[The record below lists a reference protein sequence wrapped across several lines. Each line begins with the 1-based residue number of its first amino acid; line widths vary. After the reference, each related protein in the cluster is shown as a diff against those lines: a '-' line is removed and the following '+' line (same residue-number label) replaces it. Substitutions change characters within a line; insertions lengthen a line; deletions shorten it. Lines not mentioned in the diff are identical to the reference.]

1 MCNDRVT
8 SIYYLGVVTAFIEHT
23 HINSQ
28 VVCQVYST
36 VHSAFIRADDHQ
48 MIFVDLSGLIMSKQ
62 CLYKL
67 ISWHEV
73 VKSVQRDGILYSWVM
88 SIKSNN
94 VFNAHLDQLF

>member
-8 SIYYLGVVTAFIEHT
+8 SVYYLGVITAFVEHT

-48 MIFVDLSGLIMSKQ
+48 MFSVDLRGPYTSREQ

-67 ISWHEV
+67 VSRLHSFKIRSAGWH
-73 VKSVQRDGILYSWVM
+73 SVHAGHVHQ
-88 SIKSNN
+88 K
-94 VFNAHLDQLF
+94 